1 MLNFIQI
8 SRCGKFLMSETKVYS
23 VENNVSYNVKDLGVD
38 FWLFLCKENTIK
50 IVEQNVKMLPKINKF
65 INEVA
70 FKFSEIFN
78 DYKIILEFH
87 RINKG
92 SLILTEGYSTDT
104 YKTIL
109 ENSWSF
115 FNEYLIKNNYIN
127 EEDSWLS
134 RAWDKTKEVA
144 GKAWDKTKEFGGKV
158 VQKVK
163 SAVSWIKEKGV
174 SWFFESLRSALF
186 SWGGAAVQVFLASA
200 GSLAFGLGPTIN
212 FITWAAMLCYDVYL
226 GISKG
231 DWNWVYIIIDI
242 LGTFTAGPGAK
253 IAHGIFK
260 SVGLLGRGAGTSI
273 TNIVKKLGNSAGG
286 KKLGGMFKSVVSGLS
301 TLLGYVT
308 KAATWIGEKL
318 GIKKIASLA
327 STIKDKVSQVVSEI
341 SAAFK
346 TTLVGKAASAT
357 GKAVSNTVQTSG
369 KGLSNLTQ
377 KYSKLSTGQKALTGA
392 AAMGGLTYGLNA
404 YSGAD
409 NRAFAG
415 AFSKDYKTPEQKQA
429 EDMVQAASL
438 GNAEFND
445 EDLPS

>member
-1 MLNFIQI
+1 MEYNKMSNFIQI

-23 VENNVSYNVKDLGVD
+23 VDDNMSYNIKDLGID

-115 FNEYLIKNNYIN
+115 FNNYLIKNNYIN

-134 RAWDKTKEVA
+134 KAWDKTKEVA
-144 GKAWDKTKEFGGKV
+144 GKAWDKTKEVAGKA

-174 SWFFESLRSALF
+174 SWFFESLRAALF

-260 SVGLLGRGAGTSI
+260 AAGLLGRGVGGSL
-273 TNIVKKLGNSAGG
+273 TNIIKKLGTTSGG
-286 KKLGGMFKSVVSGLS
+286 QKLSGMFKNVVSGLS

-308 KAATWIGEKL
+308 KAITWIGEKL
-318 GIKKIASLA
+318 GLKVIVNAATSIKNWISKIVGEA
-327 STIKDKVSQVVSEI
+327 
-341 SAAFK
+341 SAAFGASS
-346 TTLVGKAASAT
+346 VGKAATAGVNTLKSAAKGIKT
-357 GKAVSNTVQTSG
+357 GYT
-369 KGLSNLTQ
+369 GLSKGAKTAV
-377 KYSKLSTGQKALTGA
+377 TAGAL
-392 AAMGGLTYGLNA
+392 GGLTYGINK

-409 NRAFAG
+409 TSIFSS
-415 AFSKDYKTPEQKQA
+415 AFSKDFKTPEQKQA

-438 GNAEFND
+438 GNAEFSD

>member
-1 MLNFIQI
+1 MSNFIQI

-23 VENNVSYNVKDLGVD
+23 VDDNMSYNIKDLGID

-115 FNEYLIKNNYIN
+115 FNNYLIKNNYIN

-134 RAWDKTKEVA
+134 KAWDKTKEVA
-144 GKAWDKTKEFGGKV
+144 GKAWDKTKEVAGKA

-174 SWFFESLRSALF
+174 SWFFESLRAALF

-260 SVGLLGRGAGTSI
+260 AAGLLGRG
-273 TNIVKKLGNSAGG
+273 VGG
-286 KKLGGMFKSVVSGLS
+286 SLTLRGLDLALCRGG
-301 TLLGYVT
+301 
-308 KAATWIGEKL
+308 
-318 GIKKIASLA
+318 
-327 STIKDKVSQVVSEI
+327 
-341 SAAFK
+341 
-346 TTLVGKAASAT
+346 
-357 GKAVSNTVQTSG
+357 
-369 KGLSNLTQ
+369 
-377 KYSKLSTGQKALTGA
+377 
-392 AAMGGLTYGLNA
+392 GGCCL
-404 YSGAD
+404 
-409 NRAFAG
+409 
-415 AFSKDYKTPEQKQA
+415 
-429 EDMVQAASL
+429 
-438 GNAEFND
+438 
-445 EDLPS
+445 

>member
-23 VENNVSYNVKDLGVD
+23 VENNVSYNVKDLGID

-127 EEDSWLS
+127 EEDSWLT
-134 RAWDKTKEVA
+134 RTWDKTKEVA
-144 GKAWDKTKEFGGKV
+144 GKAWDKTKEYAGKAWE
-158 VQKVK
+158 KVK

-186 SWGGAAVQVFLASA
+186 SWGGAAVQTFLATVGSA
-200 GSLAFGLGPTIN
+200 AFGIGPAIN
-212 FITWAAMLCYDVYL
+212 FVTWAAMLCYDIYL

-242 LGTFTAGPGAK
+242 LGAFTAGPGAK
-253 IAHGIFK
+253 IAHGVFK
-260 SVGLLGRGAGTSI
+260 AVGLLGKGMGGTLV
-273 TNIVKKLGNSAGG
+273 NIVKKLGNTAGG
-286 KKLGGMFKSVVSGLS
+286 QKIKGLIETVVKGLG

-308 KAATWIGEKL
+308 QAIKWIGDKL
-318 GIKKIASLA
+318 GIKFISQSASNIKNKITQTVNEL
-327 STIKDKVSQVVSEI
+327 ST
-341 SAAFK
+341 AFK
-346 TTLVGKAASAT
+346 TTGAGKVVKSVTT
-357 GKAVSNTVQTSG
+357 GTS
-369 KGLSNLTQ
+369 KGLKNVGQSY
-377 KYSKLSTGQKALTGA
+377 KKLPVGVKATVA
-392 AAMGGLTYGLNA
+392 AAGMGGLTYGLNA
-404 YSGAD
+404 YSGSD
-409 NRAFAG
+409 NTAFAG
-415 AFSKDYKTPEQKQA
+415 AFSKDFKTPEQKQA
-429 EDMVQAASL
+429 EDIKQLSSMQ
-438 GNAEFND
+438 GEFPD
-445 EDLPS
+445 EDFPS